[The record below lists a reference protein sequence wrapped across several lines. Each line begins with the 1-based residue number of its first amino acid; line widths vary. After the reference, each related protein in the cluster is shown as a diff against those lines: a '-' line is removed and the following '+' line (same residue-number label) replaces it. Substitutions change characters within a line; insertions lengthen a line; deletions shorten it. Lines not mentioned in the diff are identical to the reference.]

1 MAKTTK
7 DKIMDPELLKQ
18 RQEKA
23 LKIIAKLKELYPQA
37 TTVLKHSS
45 PFELLVAVILS
56 AQCTDKLVN
65 KVTENLFKKYK
76 TLDDYANANLD
87 EFKEDIHSVNFYN
100 NKAKNILAAAKMIK
114 EKFNSEIPHTKVEM
128 LEIPGVASKTANV
141 VLGTAYGMNEGVAVD
156 THVKRLSKLLGLT
169 DEEDATKIEND
180 LMQVLPREEWT
191 DYNHRMVHY
200 GRDYCSARPH
210 DHKDCP
216 LSQIK

>member
-1 MAKTTK
+1 
-7 DKIMDPELLKQ
+7 MDSKLLKQ

-23 LKIIAKLKELYPQA
+23 LKIIAKLKELYPTV
-37 TTVLKHSS
+37 TTVLNWSN

-65 KVTENLFKKYK
+65 KVTDNLFKKYK
-76 TLDDYANANLD
+76 TVDDYANADL
-87 EFKEDIHSVNFYN
+87 EKFKEDIHSVNFYN
-100 NKAKNILAAAKMIK
+100 NKAKNIIAAAKMVK
-114 EKFNSEIPHTKVEM
+114 EKFGGKIPKTKAEM

-141 VLGTAYGMNEGVAVD
+141 VLGTAYHMNEGVAVD

-169 DEEDATKIEND
+169 DNDDPVKIEQD
-180 LMQVLPREEWT
+180 LMQILPREEWT

-200 GRDYCSARPH
+200 GRDYCPARPH

>member
-1 MAKTTK
+1 MAV
-7 DKIMDPELLKQ
+7 ILMDSKLLKQ

-23 LKIIAKLKELYPQA
+23 LKIIAKLKELYPTV
-37 TTVLKHSS
+37 TTVLNWSN

-65 KVTENLFKKYK
+65 KVTDNLFKKYK
-76 TLDDYANANLD
+76 TVDDYANADL
-87 EFKEDIHSVNFYN
+87 EKFKEDIHSVNFYN
-100 NKAKNILAAAKMIK
+100 NKAKNIIAAAKMVK
-114 EKFNSEIPHTKVEM
+114 EKFGGKIPKTKAEM

-141 VLGTAYGMNEGVAVD
+141 VLGTAYHMNEGVAVD

-169 DEEDATKIEND
+169 DNDDPVKIEQD
-180 LMQVLPREEWT
+180 LMQILPREEWT

-200 GRDYCSARPH
+200 GRDYCPARPH